1 MNHFLKI
8 ILALLF
14 VSTTAE
20 AQINITFSGTS
31 ASVIV
36 PESITDVTY
45 QVNGADVII
54 LSTNLKSNIDEA
66 FARRFQIMVRFNMP
80 NAQERER
87 LWISSFSPLCELEET
102 IDIKQIAE
110 DYELAGEENFVIKE
124 LEVFEIIFE

>member
-54 LSTNLKSNIDEA
+54 LSTNLTTEYTYTVSG
-66 FARRFQIMVRFNMP
+66 
-80 NAQERER
+80 
-87 LWISSFSPLCELEET
+87 SSSDGSLT
-102 IDIKQIAE
+102 INGCRVHAPTR
-110 DYELAGEENFVIKE
+110 
-124 LEVFEIIFE
+124 